1 MPRADDSIQRVLNE
15 VKKQELREKYGAE
28 FHAGDSDIPPE
39 VEGRWLRE
47 IEEFERQFEYAEQI
61 TVRRFIGNP
70 PVRSLGEIRPEE
82 LGDELRRLLD
92 ILHSNNLQVT
102 FPDELSEAEA
112 YRFLA
117 EELLV
122 QEIADIRVEGFTLN
136 FLYNEFHPDLLQDAT
151 WAAEDFFQALFERR
165 HQVIMDLL
173 SADASADGSGTFP
186 DALREKVL
194 GFLNEMAVFLD
205 WDAEVT
211 HCSIDDGH
219 ASVVARVLWTGLDA
233 ATLRKSSA
241 SGRASIRLKRSE
253 ASWQIVQADIP
264 GLTPD

>member
-1 MPRADDSIQRVLNE
+1 MPQADDSIQRALNE
-15 VKKQELREKYGAE
+15 AKKKELREKYGAE
-28 FHAGDSDIPPE
+28 FYVPDRDIPPE

-61 TVRRFIGNP
+61 TVRRYIGHP
-70 PVRSLGEIRPEE
+70 PVRPLGEIRPEE
-82 LGDELRRLLD
+82 LGSELRRLLD
-92 ILHSNNLQVT
+92 ILQSNNIQVT

-112 YRFLA
+112 YRFVA

-122 QEIADIRVEGFTLN
+122 QEIADIRVDGFTLN

-165 HQVIMDLL
+165 HQVIMDIL
-173 SADASADGSGTFP
+173 SADASGAFP
-186 DALREKVL
+186 DGLREKIL
-194 GFLNEMAVFLD
+194 GFLNEVAVFLD

-219 ASVVARVLWTGLDA
+219 ASIVARVFWTGLDA
-233 ATLRKSSA
+233 ATLRKNSA
-241 SGRASIRLKRSE
+241 SGSALIRLKRSE
-253 ASWQIVQADIP
+253 TSWQIVQADIP